1 MNLPLPSGIV
11 MPQVRVTIY
20 DRVSPLER
28 LLDAPR
34 LRLVQYPMLLR
45 AAAQAMP
52 ASHPHRGGIAALA
65 ERMAEVVAS
74 VDRALE

>member
-1 MNLPLPSGIV
+1 
-11 MPQVRVTIY
+11 VRVTIH
-20 DRVSPLER
+20 DIISPLER

-45 AAAQAMP
+45 AAARAMP
-52 ASHPHRGGIAALA
+52 ASHPRRGEVEALA
-65 ERMAEVVAS
+65 ERMAEVAAS

>member
-1 MNLPLPSGIV
+1 V
-11 MPQVRVTIY
+11 TVTIH

-28 LLDAPR
+28 LIDTPR
-34 LRLVQYPMLLR
+34 LRLIHYPMLLR

-52 ASHPHRGGIAALA
+52 GSHPRWGEVEALA
-65 ERMAEVVAS
+65 ERMAEVAAS